1 MEKQDEYQLD
11 NDEAAYLVGSLFGA
25 GSDTTVSALTIVF
38 LAAVAFP
45 AKTKAVQNELDRVVG
60 RDRCQ
65 CRY

>member
-1 MEKQDEYQLD
+1 VEKQTEYQLD

-45 AKTKAVQNELDRVVG
+45 TKLKAIHDELDRVVG
-60 RDRCQ
+60 RDR
-65 CRY
+65 R